1 MSNFAGHSKPMNIK
15 VNVSKSKRELFVDFE
30 LYADND
36 PDFKRELVTLMIDNL
51 TELHG
56 AYKVSATQSDP
67 VLFSKAVHKMK
78 TTLVMLED
86 PELNTV
92 IEDLKRPDAEPG
104 NISRFGNI
112 IAELIESLSEV
123 K

>member
-1 MSNFAGHSKPMNIK
+1 MNTRTT
-15 VNVSKSKRELFVDFE
+15 VSKRTLLVDFE

-36 PDFKRELVTLMIDNL
+36 PEFKQELIALMIDNL
-51 TELHG
+51 TELH
-56 AYKVSATQSDP
+56 SAFKDSVKQNDP
-67 VLFSKAVHKMK
+67 DIFRKSCHKMK

-86 PELNTV
+86 PELDAIV
-92 IEDLKRPDAEPG
+92 IDLKQPDVEPG
-104 NISRFGNI
+104 SISRFGNV